1 MRLPRARVTG
11 IAALATFGLA
21 FALASPAHAQRFD
34 LGLRG
39 SIMAADGEP
48 ANDLPGYGAF
58 GRFRIG
64 DRWAIGVSVDRTEY
78 DFEQPARLLELRQD
92 PTLDPIDVVAEAT
105 VVGAWIQRN
114 FGRPDGRFTTFLGAG
129 VGFASVDVPDAVG
142 PLEGGGTFDIATDA
156 GTEVIA
162 SVLGGFNWRFAGP
175 LFLELAAKVDQHFAD
190 WEVTDRVSGRTT
202 RVDDYLA
209 IGGYLALG
217 LRF

>member
-1 MRLPRARVTG
+1 MRLPRVPG
-11 IAALATFGLA
+11 IAALVTLALALA
-21 FALASPAHAQRFD
+21 FPAQAQRFD

-39 SIMAADGEP
+39 SIMSADGEP
-48 ANDLPGYGAF
+48 ANDIPGYGVF

-78 DFEQPARLLELRQD
+78 DFEQPARFLGLQQD

-114 FGRPDGRFTTFLGAG
+114 FGRPDARFTTFLGAG
-129 VGFASVDVPDAVG
+129 LGFASVDVPDAVG
-142 PLEGGGTFDIATDA
+142 PLAGGGTFDIRTEP

-162 SVLGGFNWRFAGP
+162 SLLGGFNWRFAGL

-190 WEVTDRVSGRTT
+190 WEVTDRRSGRSA

-217 LRF
+217 VRF